1 MRKRKGEKGM
11 KIEGWEQG
19 IHTNCNTRT
28 QRNKS
33 TKLIKKLK
41 EKTIQC

>member
-19 IHTNCNTRT
+19 IHTNSNTRT

-33 TKLIKKLK
+33 TK
-41 EKTIQC
+41 